1 MDKFQKHID
10 NLITKILNEEIENKV
25 KRITEEKGEWQ
36 EIEVD
41 EELKGGQ
48 KKIDMNKNNK
58 IDAEDFKLL
67 RKKKAKKHEMDEW
80 FFYDDEKDKSVPGD
94 YEGDEEQEEEAEELS
109 QNEPTYVGR
118 GLEDNKMKAKLKNKI
133 FGSFSDDMGWY
144 DERDREH
151 SGGFDFDYDEEEYDE
166 FEPMFKKFG
175 DKTSWF
181 APGDE
186 GKKFFDK
193 YKEKY
198 GPMKIRIMKD
208 LGEEAETE
216 EGNAFSGAL
225 AKAKESG
232 EDSFEVDG
240 RKYQV
245 KESKSKKCSKC
256 GMMNCKCNHKKE
268 TKETKDKKWIQKTDM
283 KKGALHKKLDV
294 PQDEKIPQS
303 KLKSLKKELMDK
315 AKGDKKLT
323 AADSKL
329 LKQVNLALTL
339 KGIKE
344 SETKLVFSENELI
357 DFIEQIVLEQKDKKS
372 NISEK
377 EPEGLKKTNV
387 ALKASKKENED
398 YAKEVV
404 KKMKDYLK
412 AGSNGE
418 FKESPQ
424 EFPESNYDLSGMKA
438 KTKKYHPSQAV
449 DEYIEAFAYPGQT
462 NIVYDE
468 IKPED
473 EKIEMYLKGNSKTG
487 NAVTDKDGK
496 ALGNVVP
503 SEVGDRFFK
512 NYKDNLYGAEQQE
525 ASYKRVDQP
534 VDIAGETKAQGNLK
548 KKKTSAQKSADIF
561 NQLESKQDKK
571 TKVISEEMNKMKN
584 LISYNRKT
592 Q

>member
-10 NLITKILNEEIENKV
+10 NLITKVLNEEIESKV
-25 KRITEEKGEWQ
+25 RKITEEKGEWQ

-41 EELKGGQ
+41 EELHGKQHKLDVAPPKG
-48 KKIDMNKNNK
+48 KITS
-58 IDAEDFKLL
+58 ADFEKL
-67 RKKKAKKHEMDEW
+67 RKKKSHKKEMDEW

-216 EGNAFSGAL
+216 EGNVFSGNRADAIEKGL
-225 AKAKESG
+225 K
-232 EDSFEVDG
+232 SFEVDG
-240 RKYQV
+240 KTYPV
-245 KESKSKKCSKC
+245 TGDKKKTNEAKS
-256 GMMNCKCNHKKE
+256 E
-268 TKETKDKKWIQKTDM
+268 KKWIQKTDM
-283 KKGALHKKLDV
+283 KKGALHKKLNV
-294 PQDEKIPQS
+294 PEDEKIPQS

-315 AKGDKKLT
+315 AKGDKKLS
-323 AADSKL
+323 AADSIL

-344 SETKLVFSENELI
+344 SEEKLTFTEEQLI
-357 DFIEQIVLEQKDKKS
+357 DFIEKIVLEQKESKS
-372 NISEK
+372 NISK
-377 EPEGLKKTNV
+377 KDPEGLKKTKK
-387 ALKASKKENED
+387 AQDASKKENED
-398 YAKEVV
+398 YAKQVV
-404 KKMKDYLK
+404 EKMKKYVK
-412 AGSNGE
+412 AGSKGE
-418 FKESPQ
+418 FTENPES
-424 EFPESNYDLSGMKA
+424 FPENNYQLDDMKE
-438 KTKKYHPSQAV
+438 KTKKYHPSKAV
-449 DEYIEAFAYPGQT
+449 DEYIEAFAFPGQT
-462 NIVYDE
+462 NIVYNE

-503 SEVGDRFFK
+503 SKVGDRFMK
-512 NYKDNLYGAEQQE
+512 NFKDNLYGAEQQE

-534 VDIAGETKAQGNLK
+534 VDIAGETKAKGNLK
-548 KKKTSAQKSADIF
+548 KKKTSAQKSSDIF
-561 NQLESKQDKK
+561 NQLESVENKK
-571 TKVISEEMNKMKN
+571 SKIISEEMNKMKN
-584 LISYNRKT
+584 LISYDRKT